1 MSELQAIL
9 SIFAE
14 NRTANTFRDIEK
26 SGNDASRN
34 IQSAFDSLNVNNLRS
49 QLESLLNEVF
59 TVNVNFNGNFNGNFS
74 GGGANDRDNNGE
86 ENRENEENDRQEDTY
101 NNLRVILLSV
111 IESLTNLNTTLVQTV
126 GDFTSLRQVIQ
137 RVLSD
142 FYSNNGGGNQRNPN
156 GQPTGEPRQE
166 NNNSNNGG
174 ASTQSGGERGGTQ
187 NDSGATEN
195 LDRYSEAFA
204 RNIEEV
210 SKSLFNMGDIG
221 IKSVS
226 SLGDSFKHI
235 GQELQGITSTIGGL
249 VSIIGSS
256 SLWENFIEQ
265 ASERQTNQMMLKAKA
280 NEPGSTLDPN
290 KYYTAINQKV
300 IELPGNDQFLNQ
312 ILTQIA
318 VMEDYSTAEIEDMS
332 EIIANYYM
340 LARAKGQTNFETEKE
355 IRNYVLTGSTKG
367 LENSVLATEIKMLK
381 QGNNI
386 KERTIAIEK
395 AMQNIHMDGL
405 AKYET
410 YVNSMETFVGHFQ
423 KASADIGEYILAI
436 LTPVIRLYNA
446 IDDLTFEGLSA
457 SILLALSAIVGSIGA
472 LTLFGGILS
481 TIPRLVDY
489 ISISLNTVLGLS
501 NTFSNFNGLLNTTRS
516 YITGI
521 AESSRLFD
529 SSASNISRVLSNITG
544 VDTKDSI
551 RSLIARANATK
562 GVNREDLISYAI
574 MNNLEA
580 SEVVRNETIWEN
592 IRAQKVKEEILKN
605 LSKEEKEQL
614 LAIYG
619 NSEAEFERA
628 IALKY
633 STFAEEENAT
643 ATAWNTR
650 EVLSNTLANIRNN
663 AILVAK
669 AIYVGV
675 LGSAEDK
682 ETFSLL
688 LNSKAREGSI
698 TAKILDRVATFL
710 LGEAII
716 VETQAVVNG
725 TVVTYEE
732 MVGREG
738 GIISKIKE
746 TATRLWNTIAVY
758 DETIAIGINTDAT
771 ANEVIA
777 KNLNITATLR
787 NVYAKTRDFIVSR
800 LSANATLRNIAIKLR
815 KIAVDLWETVQVYG
829 LAFAEQ
835 MLAIIKGEESVAT
848 GLLAG
853 ANILLAGSIEAV
865 KVALGPIGA
874 LFDAIGISMYA
885 IMTVIGLIVGGFL
898 LLTNTGGS
906 LDFLTGIFENIW
918 NGITRIW
925 DAFMNSAPV
934 QEIITTFQNFA
945 YTIESLFNFIWSIG
959 GGIWELIFGVDNGE
973 SGGAFD
979 IIGVLLEIVG
989 AVGNFLYKISPLK
1002 VIVDIFNAIGSAIA
1016 WVLETWNDFVDSA
1029 EMQGL
1034 IKAFQDARL
1043 IIGEAFGEIS
1053 EAFGEVW
1060 DALAPI
1066 GEALSS
1072 IFDDG
1077 STEETTDDTNIL
1089 LDVLKAFASVITTIV
1104 VPAVKVLVFPLRVLA
1119 EVIRTI
1125 ADAISW
1131 VIGLFSNPG
1140 EYIGNLT
1147 NTIVNEFSNI
1157 PRRLIGMFLG
1167 LPGQL
1172 FGGLVDGVL
1181 NILGIHSPG
1190 YIQEAVVGEFL
1201 AIPSR
1206 ILGGIGNVVGA
1217 VGNFAS
1223 AIWNGFD
1230 SIFGTDVGGQVDGF
1244 INRLSSSF
1252 NKLKNGDIIGAVKDF
1267 GDNFLNTLD
1276 GIFGT
1281 DISGMVGGF
1290 FNQIQSNF
1298 GKLMNGDIFGVLND
1312 TGKYLND
1319 SIKRF
1324 TGVDLNQTISTTPF
1338 GRVMG
1343 WDNSNGLMQN
1353 PQNLITGQTLT
1364 QNYNNATTH
1373 SPTIVNNNFGEG
1385 SVQAD
1390 ARNMS
1395 AKDVQ
1400 KMFTGA
1406 FGYNKARGTQGIL
1419 K

>member
-1 MSELQAIL
+1 MA
-9 SIFAE
+9 
-14 NRTANTFRDIEK
+14 
-26 SGNDASRN
+26 
-34 IQSAFDSLNVNNLRS
+34 
-49 QLESLLNEVF
+49 
-59 TVNVNFNGNFNGNFS
+59 
-74 GGGANDRDNNGE
+74 
-86 ENRENEENDRQEDTY
+86 
-101 NNLRVILLSV
+101 
-111 IESLTNLNTTLVQTV
+111 
-126 GDFTSLRQVIQ
+126 
-137 RVLSD
+137 
-142 FYSNNGGGNQRNPN
+142 
-156 GQPTGEPRQE
+156 
-166 NNNSNNGG
+166 
-174 ASTQSGGERGGTQ
+174 
-187 NDSGATEN
+187 
-195 LDRYSEAFA
+195 
-204 RNIEEV
+204 
-210 SKSLFNMGDIG
+210 DIG

-318 VMEDYSTAEIEDMS
+318 VMEDYSTAEIENMS

-386 KERTIAIEK
+386 KERTIAMEK

-410 YVNSMETFVGHFQ
+410 YINSMETFVGHFQ
-423 KASADIGEYILAI
+423 KASADIGAYILAI

-457 SILLALSAIVGSIGA
+457 SILLALSAIVGSISA
-472 LTLFGGILS
+472 LTFFGGILS

-489 ISISLNTVLGLS
+489 ISISLNTVFGLS
-501 NTFSNFNGLLNTTRS
+501 NSFSNFNGLLNTTRNS
-516 YITGI
+516 LTGLM
-521 AESSRLFD
+521 ESSRLFD
-529 SSASNISRVLSNITG
+529 SSASNLSRALSNITG
-544 VDTKDSI
+544 IDTGGSV
-551 RSLIARANATK
+551 RSLIAKANATK

-580 SEVVRNETIWEN
+580 SEVIRNETIWEN
-592 IRAQKVKEEILKN
+592 IRAQKVKEELLKN
-605 LSKEEKEQL
+605 LSREEKEQL
-614 LAIYG
+614 LALYG
-619 NSEAEFERA
+619 NSEAELENA
-628 IALKY
+628 VATKY
-633 STFAEEENAT
+633 NSFAQEENAT
-643 ATAWNTR
+643 ITEWSIRTTIENTAR
-650 EVLSNTLANIRNN
+650 KLYDGAVNIYN
-663 AILVAK
+663 AVTILVR
-669 AIYVGV
+669 G
-675 LGSAEDK
+675 D
-682 ETFSLL
+682 
-688 LNSKAREGSI
+688 
-698 TAKILDRVATFL
+698 
-710 LGEAII
+710 
-716 VETQAVVNG
+716 
-725 TVVTYEE
+725 
-732 MVGREG
+732 
-738 GIISKIKE
+738 
-746 TATRLWNTIAVY
+746 
-758 DETIAIGINTDAT
+758 
-771 ANEVIA
+771 
-777 KNLNITATLR
+777 
-787 NVYAKTRDFIVSR
+787 
-800 LSANATLRNIAIKLR
+800 
-815 KIAVDLWETVQVYG
+815 
-829 LAFAEQ
+829 AEQ
-835 MLAIIKGEESVAT
+835 RAEIIQSSAI
-848 GLLAG
+848 
-853 ANILLAGSIEAV
+853 
-865 KVALGPIGA
+865 
-874 LFDAIGISMYA
+874 
-885 IMTVIGLIVGGFL
+885 
-898 LLTNTGGS
+898 
-906 LDFLTGIFENIW
+906 LTGIKSVYQKLANASANLWESFAILQVVDSEVILNSEKSYGVTVRLEELFATIDNIHTKLEEAVANLLSAETGNISIMTRLGDIASKVMDTIATIALNGATWGLVGASIVLYSVLSPVILVILGIGVAVFALVKAFEWLGQAFGWW
-918 NGITRIW
+918 NDIGGMFEAIQSGISRVW

-989 AVGNFLYKISPLK
+989 AVGNLLYQISPLK
-1002 VIVDIFNAIGSAIA
+1002 LIVDIFNAIGSAIA

-1104 VPAVKVLVFPLRVLA
+1104 VPAVQVLVFPLRVIA

-1131 VIGLFSNPG
+1131 VIGLFNNPG

-1147 NTIVNEFSNI
+1147 NMIVNEFANI

-1206 ILGGIGNVVGA
+1206 IIGGIGNVVGA

-1230 SIFGTDVGGQVDGF
+1230 SIFGTDISGTVDEFTSKVSDGFTRLSNWDVFGGLGDIANGLWTPFDDLFGTDVGGQVDGF

-1252 NKLKNGDIIGAVKDF
+1252 NKLKDGDIIGAVKDF

-1290 FNQIQSNF
+1290 FNQINDNWN
-1298 GKLMNGDIFGVLND
+1298 KLSQGDLLGALNG
-1312 TGKYLND
+1312 TGDWFND

-1324 TGVDLNQTISTTPF
+1324 TGVDLNSLFNNGILGEKFNNANLEEQMRIYNDPLSYQK
-1338 GRVMG
+1338 V
-1343 WDNSNGLMQN
+1343 GLMQN

-1373 SPTIVNNNFGEG
+1373 NPTIVNNNFGEG